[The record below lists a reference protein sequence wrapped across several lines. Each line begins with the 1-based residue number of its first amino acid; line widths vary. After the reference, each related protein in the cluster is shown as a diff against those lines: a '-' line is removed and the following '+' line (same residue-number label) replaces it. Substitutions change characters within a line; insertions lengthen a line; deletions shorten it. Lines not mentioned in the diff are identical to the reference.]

1 MDCERRTFLGLIISF
16 IMSLPLLSFFKPNV
30 EAKEASPVTVTSPSG
45 DRAQVVI
52 LQQQGILK
60 GDTVDVNLIK
70 KLLNQGVCHVT
81 GNSLPSGAWKELFT
95 PKDIVGIKVNC
106 LGGKGIS
113 THPELVMAVVEG
125 LRIAGVPGSNIIIWD
140 RLTNE
145 LEAVGYKVNWQGEG
159 VRCFG
164 TDSNY
169 EQEVEEVGSVG
180 SCFSSILS
188 RQCTALINMPV
199 LKDHDLSGVSL
210 SLKNLYGAIHNPN
223 KYHDNNCDPYIADL
237 NSHPLIRKK
246 LRLIICD
253 GITGMYNGGPG
264 FKPQGSWEFQG
275 IILSRDPVALDRVGC
290 EIIEA
295 KRKEKGLPGLKE
307 VGRDPKHIMSAF
319 KKGLGIGDMK
329 RIEVVKG

>member
-1 MDCERRTFLGLIISF
+1 MVRED
-16 IMSLPLLSFFKPNV
+16 
-30 EAKEASPVTVTSPSG
+30 A
-45 DRAQVVI
+45 
-52 LQQQGILK
+52 
-60 GDTVDVNLIK
+60 VDINLAMKMVNE
-70 KLLNQGVCHVT
+70 GVCHVT
-81 GNSLPSGAWKELFT
+81 GNSLPSGAWRELFH
-95 PKDIVGIKVNC
+95 PKDTVGIKVNC
-106 LGGKGIS
+106 LGGKGVS

-125 LRIAGVPGSNIIIWD
+125 LRIAGVPDSNIIIWD
-140 RLTNE
+140 RLTSE
-145 LEAVGYKVNWQGEG
+145 LESLGFKINRQGEG

-164 TDSNY
+164 TDSTY
-169 EQEVEEVGSVG
+169 EPNVEEVGAVG

-223 KYHDNNCDPYIADL
+223 KYHDNNGNPYIADL

-246 LRLIICD
+246 VRLIICD

-264 FKPQGSWEFQG
+264 FKPQGSWPFQG

-307 VGRDPKHIMSAF
+307 VGRDPKHIRTAF

>member
-1 MDCERRTFLGLIISF
+1 
-16 IMSLPLLSFFKPNV
+16 
-30 EAKEASPVTVTSPSG
+30 
-45 DRAQVVI
+45 
-52 LQQQGILK
+52 
-60 GDTVDVNLIK
+60 
-70 KLLNQGVCHVT
+70 
-81 GNSLPSGAWKELFT
+81 
-95 PKDIVGIKVNC
+95 
-106 LGGKGIS
+106 
-113 THPELVMAVVEG
+113 
-125 LRIAGVPGSNIIIWD
+125 
-140 RLTNE
+140 
-145 LEAVGYKVNWQGEG
+145 
-159 VRCFG
+159 
-164 TDSNY
+164 
-169 EQEVEEVGSVG
+169 
-180 SCFSSILS
+180 
-188 RQCTALINMPV
+188 MPV

-237 NSHPLIRKK
+237 NSHPLIWGK

-264 FKPQGSWEFQG
+264 FKPQGSWPFQG

-329 RIEVVKG
+329 KVEVVKG

>member
-1 MDCERRTFLGLIISF
+1 VDHRRRTFLGFIIPF
-16 IMSLPLLSFFKPNV
+16 ITSLPFLPFLKQKG
-30 EAKEASPVTVTSPSG
+30 EAGEVSSIKVTSPAG
-45 DRAQVVI
+45 DKARVVI
-52 LQQQGILK
+52 LQREGMVR
-60 GDTVDVNLIK
+60 GGAVDINLAKKMVNE
-70 KLLNQGVCHVT
+70 GVCHVT
-81 GNSLPSGAWKELFT
+81 GNSLPSGAWRKLFT
-95 PKDIVGIKVNC
+95 PKDTVGIKVNC
-106 LGGKGIS
+106 LGGKGAS
-113 THPELVMAVVEG
+113 THPELVMAVVED
-125 LRIAGVPGSNIIIWD
+125 LRIAGVPDRNIIIWD
-140 RLTNE
+140 RLTSE
-145 LEAVGYKVNWQGEG
+145 LESLGLKINRQGEG

-169 EQEVEEVGSVG
+169 EPNVEEVGSVG
-180 SCFSSILS
+180 SYFSSILS

-264 FKPQGSWEFQG
+264 FKPQGSWPFQG

>member
-1 MDCERRTFLGLIISF
+1 MNPQRRTFLGYIVSLIATF
-16 IMSLPLLSFFKPNV
+16 PFLTFFQRKATAGETSSIKV
-30 EAKEASPVTVTSPSG
+30 SSPPG
-45 DRAQVVI
+45 DKARVVI
-52 LQQQGILK
+52 LRREGMVK
-60 GDTVDVNLIK
+60 GDAPDVSLIRK
-70 KLLNQGVCHVT
+70 VINEGVCQVT
-81 GNSLPSGAWKELFT
+81 GNPLASGAWKELFT
-95 PKDIVGIKVNC
+95 PKDTVGIKVNC
-106 LGGKGIS
+106 LGGRGIS

-125 LRIAGVPGSNIIIWD
+125 LRIAGVPDSNIIIWD
-140 RLTNE
+140 RLTTE
-145 LEAVGYKVNWQGEG
+145 LEAVGFKINLQGDG

-169 EQEVEEVGSVG
+169 EADLEEIGSIG

-246 LRLIICD
+246 LKLIICD
-253 GITGMYNGGPG
+253 GIKGMYNGGPG
-264 FKPQGSWEFQG
+264 FKPHGSWEFQG
-275 IILSRDPVALDRVGC
+275 IIMSRDPVALDRVGA
-290 EIIEA
+290 EIIEE
-295 KRKEKGLPGLKE
+295 KRREKGLPGLKE
-307 VGRDPKHIMSAF
+307 AGREPKHIATAF
-319 KKGLGIGDMK
+319 KKGLGMGDMK